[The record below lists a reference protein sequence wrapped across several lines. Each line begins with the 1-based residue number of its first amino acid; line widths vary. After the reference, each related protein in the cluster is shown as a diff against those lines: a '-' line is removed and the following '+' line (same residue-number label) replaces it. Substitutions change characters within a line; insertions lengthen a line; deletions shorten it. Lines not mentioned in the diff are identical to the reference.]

1 MTLSPTERAAL
12 RQQWLAEID
21 AEIERRQAAA
31 LEAAGGDP
39 GAQLLAKLAEMGERM
54 RAAPDY
60 HPRKTSRRW
69 PRSRPGSPSSESAR
83 PPTPAAP

>member
-1 MTLSPTERAAL
+1 MTLSSTERAAL
-12 RQQWLAEID
+12 RAQWLAEID

-39 GAQLLAKLAEMGERM
+39 RAQLLAKLAEMGKRM

-60 HPRKTSRRW
+60 
-69 PRSRPGSPSSESAR
+69 R
-83 PPTPAAP
+83 PPTPEENEQAMAEIEARFAELGYGLNR